1 MISFEPKTIFYT
13 PDYEQKKYDSG
24 YFFLDYEAPNWI
36 LTDEKGAKIVNLLS
50 GKNTTEEIV
59 REYSKTFGLDLQK
72 SWLHVNHFIKRGIYH
87 KFIFEKPKNYAPYFG
102 RKDFLQTAILK
113 EMWVHTNNSCNL
125 ACEHCLVNSSSQ
137 EHKGLPTEKVLSV
150 IREGLALGVKKMYFT
165 GGEPFF
171 RKDIFELIDTALT
184 KAELTILSNGIL
196 FKGETLSKLATY
208 DKTKL
213 TLQIS
218 LDGSNAKI
226 NDAIRGKGSFENI
239 VNGIKN
245 LIEIGYQPTITTT
258 VTKQNIENL
267 DDVVRLL
274 SELKVNRFH
283 LLWLHRKGRAIGS
296 GYEVENYEIIGK
308 LKEIKTLANS
318 LGVVIDNFEEFELRI
333 NGQKNVKNDLS
344 VAGVSSLC
352 VYSDGKV
359 YPSAAFVQVEELEC
373 GNVNENSLKEIL
385 ANSKVV
391 QEFLNA
397 TVQKKAVSHSDSR
410 KFLCGGGDVEHSFY
424 YSKAITGKGNIL
436 GADPYNEVYDFLMDE
451 AINKFYV
458 ENRRKLNTK
467 AGFDAPTIFYSMG
480 ELGVTCGD
488 EEENVHLL
496 GEFGVNTLHS
506 NCVLD
511 LSYEKSHQKM
521 QEFYGEAMETPQAE
535 LCCPASYDK
544 SDTDHIPGEVLERFY
559 GCGSPMSIAKVKEN
573 ETVVDLGS
581 GAGIDCFIA
590 AKKVG
595 KNGKV
600 IGVDMTF
607 QSLEQAQK
615 HNKLVAKNLGFD
627 VCEFREGFME
637 KVPVETKSV
646 DLITSNCVINLSP
659 DKKTVFAEMWRIL
672 KDHGRIVISDI
683 VSEVEVPAYLQV
695 NPVLWGEC
703 LSGAL
708 TERDFVSML
717 EEAGF
722 YGLATL
728 KKTYWKSVE
737 GYKFFSVTVSG
748 FKFEKKEGCV
758 FIGQKAIY
766 QGPFKSIMDEEGHF
780 FPRGE
785 AIEICT
791 DTAQKLQNEPYKGAF
806 LIVEGNKMPDEF
818 VSGCCVDGACC

>member
-1 MISFEPKTIFYT
+1 MISFEPKSIFYT
-13 PDYEQKKYDSG
+13 PNYAQKNYDSG
-24 YFFLDYEAPNWI
+24 YFFIDYEAPNWI
-36 LTDEKGAKIVNLLS
+36 LTDEKGAKITNLLNGRNS
-50 GKNTTEEIV
+50 LEDV
-59 REYSKTFGLDLQK
+59 VSEYSKTFGLDLQK
-72 SWLHVNHFIKRGIYH
+72 SWLHVNHFVKRGIHH
-87 KFIFEKPKNYAPYFG
+87 KLVFDRPKNYAPYPG
-102 RKDFLQTAILK
+102 RKEFLKGANLK

-125 ACEHCLVNSSSQ
+125 ACSHCLVNSSPQ
-137 EHKGLPTEKVLSV
+137 EHKGLPTDKVLSV
-150 IREGLALGVKKMYFT
+150 IREGLELGVKKMYFT

-171 RKDIFELIDTALT
+171 RKDIFELIDTALE
-184 KAELTILSNGIL
+184 KSELTILSNGIL
-196 FKGETLSKLATY
+196 FKGETLQKLKNY
-208 DKTKL
+208 DKSKL

-218 LDGSNAKI
+218 LDGSKPSF
-226 NDAIRGKGSFENI
+226 NDPIRGKGSFENI
-239 VNGIKN
+239 IKGIKN
-245 LIEIGYQPTITTT
+245 LVEIGYEPTITTT
-258 VTKQNIENL
+258 VTKQNLPDL
-267 DDVVRLL
+267 DNVVRLL
-274 SELKVNRFH
+274 AELKVNRLH
-283 LLWLHRKGRAIGS
+283 LLWLHRKGRAVGAS
-296 GYEVENYEIIGK
+296 YEVENFEIIEK
-308 LKEIKTLANS
+308 LREVKPLADS
-318 LGVVIDNFEEFELRI
+318 LGVSIDNFEEFELRI

-344 VAGVSSLC
+344 VAGVESLC
-352 VYSDGKV
+352 VYSDGRV
-359 YPSAAFVQVEELEC
+359 YPSAAFVQVEELLC
-373 GNVNENSLKEIL
+373 GDVNETSLKEIL
-385 ANSKVV
+385 ETSEVV
-391 QEFLNA
+391 QEFLSA
-397 TVQKKAVSHSDSR
+397 TVQKKAVSHSDSM
-410 KFLCGGGDVEHSFY
+410 KFLSGGGDIEHSFY

-436 GADPYNEVYDFLMDE
+436 GADPYDEVYNYLMDE
-451 AINKFYV
+451 AIKKLYV

-488 EEENVHLL
+488 EEENVHLF

-511 LSYEKSHQKM
+511 LSYDKSHEKV
-521 QEFYGEAMETPQAE
+521 QEFYGEAMDEPQAE
-535 LCCPASYDK
+535 LCCPTSYDPT
-544 SDTDHIPGEVLERFY
+544 DTDHIPREVLDRFY
-559 GCGSPMSIAKVKEN
+559 GCGSPMSIAGVSEG

-595 KNGKV
+595 ADGKV
-600 IGVDMTF
+600 IGVDMTA
-607 QSLEQAQK
+607 QSLEQARL
-615 HNKLVAKNLGFD
+615 HNKLVTENLGFD

-637 KVPVETKSV
+637 EVPVDDNEV

-659 DKKTVFAEMWRIL
+659 DKKKVFAEMWRIL

-683 VSEVEVPAYLQV
+683 VSEVEVPPYLQV

-722 YGLATL
+722 YGLTTL

-758 FIGQKAIY
+758 FVGQKAIY

-785 AIEICT
+785 AVEICT
-791 DTAQKLQNEPYKGAF
+791 DTAQKLQNLPYKGSF
-806 LIVEGNKMPDEF
+806 QIIEGDKMPDEF
-818 VSGCCVDGACC
+818 VNDCCVDGACC